1 MIFIGLMN
9 KCTQAEMLADL
20 HQVQRS
26 LLCCYFTR
34 QMLPRC
40 HHGGQADTE
49 ANNYCFKGNGGLT
62 DGTPHT
68 FVIIKHC
75 VCVYPTLCSMS
86 SMSSMLWLIQPCFIC
101 CLILFC
107 KYKKICRASNK
118 NIANSLVANSSCMSD
133 Q

>member
-40 HHGGQADTE
+40 HHGGEASTE

-75 VCVYPTLCSMS
+75 VCVFTPPYVHVIYVMAHSTL
-86 SMSSMLWLIQPCFIC
+86 LYLLFDFI
-101 CLILFC
+101 LQV
-107 KYKKICRASNK
+107 KKICRASNK
-118 NIANSLVANSSCMSD
+118 NTANSLVANSSCMSD